1 MGPKFRIDRCL
12 APVAMNGTAES
23 SSKVVIGIVLQ
34 RVAKSSSK
42 GKDVGNNKGVDV
54 TDQRV
59 SSQD

>member
-1 MGPKFRIDRCL
+1 
-12 APVAMNGTAES
+12 MNGTAES